1 MMECLF
7 GIGVRLLVTFPDKM
21 LREEAVYR
29 FTGGTSLLT
38 GQYELGI
45 DQRLNPDQTPDK
57 RYGAILHIWVPWAEA
72 NTPFKGKPYTT
83 PPEYIEMI
91 LNKSDFKF
99 LGFETHWK
107 EKKKIL
113 FSSLKKRLRDAL
125 LPIPS
130 VSIYSAAK
138 RKSEETLLD
147 LGPFSRDLSLAPI
160 EEDNQFQE
168 FEMITDKNIN
178 MEQNDKTE
186 KRKKINIG
194 KSYNVLLL
202 GGLIKIED
210 QFIEL
215 GICGAAFFLSAD
227 TLERGLQAG
236 RETIGIIESIP
247 EVCHIFD
254 VCGSGVFPNI
264 KIRKRQE
271 KNKTS
276 IPEQTDSSTLA
287 MEIPTLEIIMNS
299 FSYQRL
305 AECIKK
311 IQDSIKRSQSKI
323 YLRPAW
329 YDWQWGNIAINIERW
344 NNIEES
350 HSKLI

>member
-45 DQRLNPDQTPDK
+45 DQRLNRDQTPDN

-83 PPEYIEMI
+83 PPEYLEMI
-91 LNKSDFKF
+91 LNKTDFKS
-99 LGFETHWK
+99 LGSETHWK
-107 EKKKIL
+107 EKKMIL

-160 EEDNQFQE
+160 EEENQFDD
-168 FEMITDKNIN
+168 TDKNNN
-178 MEQNDKTE
+178 MEKNDKAE
-186 KRKKINIG
+186 KRKKSNIG

-227 TLERGLQAG
+227 TLEIGLQAG
-236 RETIGIIESIP
+236 RDAIGIIESIP

-254 VCGSGVFPNI
+254 VCGSGVVPNI
-264 KIRKRQE
+264 ITRKQQD
-271 KNKTS
+271 KYKTS
-276 IPEQTDSSTLA
+276 IPEQADSLTLKR
-287 MEIPTLEIIMNS
+287 ESPTLEIIMNS

-311 IQDSIKRSQSKI
+311 IQDSIKRYQSNI

-329 YDWQWGNIAINIERW
+329 YDWQWGNIAINVERW
-344 NNIEES
+344 NNREES